1 MTKSNR
7 KQQNS
12 IRKNHFKPLW
22 AIILVVAILCIVPV
36 SAEVFTFDN
45 ILNYKDDDMKVD
57 IINTLAFSKLGTIE
71 LKSHNSVDQ
80 VLEFGFGKEEVVIY
94 YDFTDWKLYE
104 DGLGEVYFTDLN
116 TGEEIQKEYYFVE
129 WILKRCCSK

>member
-45 ILNYKDDDMKVD
+45 ILNYQEDDMKVS
-57 IINTLAFSKLGTIE
+57 IFNTLALKTLGTIE
-71 LKSHNSVDQ
+71 LKSHSSVDE
-80 VLEFGFGKEEVVIY
+80 VLEFGFGKEEVVMFLLLLI
-94 YDFTDWKLYE
+94 
-104 DGLGEVYFTDLN
+104 
-116 TGEEIQKEYYFVE
+116 
-129 WILKRCCSK
+129 